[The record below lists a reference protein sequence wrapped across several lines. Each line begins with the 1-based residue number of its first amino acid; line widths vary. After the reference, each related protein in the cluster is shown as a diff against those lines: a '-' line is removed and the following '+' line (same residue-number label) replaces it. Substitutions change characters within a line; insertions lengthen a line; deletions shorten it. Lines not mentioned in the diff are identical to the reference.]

1 MPRRR
6 QPTRTPYDDIPPSFR
21 VCEECGSGVMDYDG
35 KYFVCK
41 GGHTKTVWSVLTK
54 YKREADPD

>member
-1 MPRRR
+1 
-6 QPTRTPYDDIPPSFR
+6 
-21 VCEECGSGVMDYDG
+21 MDYDG